1 MGEIVHDIFSAA
13 DIYNLYLMEI
23 QRKYMTERII
33 YILGKDG
40 IKGIKVLECRLPN

>member
-13 DIYNLYLMEI
+13 ENLYLMEI

-33 YILGKDG
+33 YILGTYG